1 MRRSI
6 IGFVAFGPWLALGS
20 SDAGA
25 AQPPLTHPRLEIE
38 AVVDPAAHGLRCRA
52 LIRDAGVGSFSLAR
66 GLTIERLRVDGKPV
80 PYRREPRQ
88 PGTEDRV
95 SLEAVSGRELAVE
108 YSGRILAEAYPPL
121 TSQVNRVS
129 ETLVEL
135 ASYVGWYPRLEGMGS
150 FEFLLTVDVP
160 VGFVTVTNGR
170 IASVKTV
177 GARERTTWTS
187 FTPTSDVL
195 LLASPGL
202 RKAETVR
209 GDVTVEVYGTRLP
222 EDYLASMRG
231 DVVRALGFLSDTI
244 GAPSPTRLVRLVY
257 SPRPGWGYVRTPLIV
272 VSEDGALAQRG
283 EPFGPARDFRYIAHE
298 VAHYWWHLA
307 DTGTP
312 EDWINEGF
320 SEYMAL
326 LVSEAIV
333 GGEFARELQQEYVER
348 SQSSTTTPAIL
359 ETGNDSPHREV
370 NRYARPVL
378 LLSDLRERYGPER
391 TTRFIASAYR
401 RFAREG
407 RATTTVLLDEAAKSL
422 GPDAAGL
429 LSEGL
434 HRTQWPGAQPLP
446 KYAYSPKDAAFIGTW
461 TGRLTQAGATH
472 QVVLHLVASG
482 EALVATMESPDQGV
496 KDIPVPEVGIDGGV
510 LRFRLGGFGVSFEG
524 RLDATGTTLAG
535 TWKQG
540 GSRFPLAL
548 SKAASGS

>member
-1 MRRSI
+1 VRRSS
-6 IGFVAFGPWLALGS
+6 IGFVAFAPWLALGS
-20 SDAGA
+20 SGPAS
-25 AQPPLTHPRLEIE
+25 AQPPVAHPRLEIE
-38 AVVDPAAHGLRCRA
+38 AVVDPVSHGLRCKA

-66 GLTIERLRVDGKPV
+66 GLTVERLTADGKPAR
-80 PYRREPRQ
+80 YRRESAEA
-88 PGTEDRV
+88 GTEDRV
-95 SLEAVSGRELAVE
+95 SVESAPGRELAIE

-121 TSQVNRVS
+121 TSLVNKVS
-129 ETLVEL
+129 EGLVEL
-135 ASYVGWYPRLEGMGS
+135 ASYVGWYPKLEGAGA
-150 FEFLLTVDVP
+150 FEWQLTVDVP

-170 IASVKTV
+170 LESEKTL

-187 FTPTSDVL
+187 LTPTSDVL
-195 LLASPGL
+195 LLAAPGL
-202 RKAETVR
+202 RRSETVR

-231 DVVRALGFLSDTI
+231 DLVRALDLLSETI
-244 GAPSPTRLVRLVY
+244 GAPSPTRLVRVAY

-283 EPFGPARDFRYIAHE
+283 EPFGPARDFRYIVHE

-307 DTGTP
+307 DAGSP

-326 LVSEAIV
+326 LASEAIV
-333 GGEFARELQQEYVER
+333 GKEFVRELQQEYLER
-348 SQSSTTTPAIL
+348 SQSSATTPAIL
-359 ETGNDSPHREV
+359 ETGNDSPHREL

-378 LLSDLRERYGPER
+378 LLSELRDRCGSER

-407 RATTTVLLDEAAKSL
+407 RATTAVLLDEAAKSL
-422 GPDAAGL
+422 GPDAAHL

-446 KYAYSPKDAAFIGTW
+446 KYAYSPKDAAFLGTW

-472 QVVLHLVASG
+472 RVVLHLVVNAD
-482 EALVATMESPDQGV
+482 ALVATMGSPDQGV
-496 KDIPVPEVGIDGGV
+496 QDIPVPEVGIESGV

-524 RLDATGTTLAG
+524 RLDGAGTTLAG

-540 GSRFPLAL
+540 GSRFPLTL
-548 SKAASGS
+548 SKATPGD

>member
-1 MRRSI
+1 MRRSN
-6 IGFVAFGPWLALGS
+6 IGCLAFASWLALGS
-20 SDAGA
+20 STSAS
-25 AQPPLTHPRLEIE
+25 AQPPVAHPRLEIE
-38 AVVDPAAHGLRCRA
+38 AVVDPATHGLKCKA

-66 GLTIERLRVDGKPV
+66 SLTIARLTVDGKPAR
-80 PYRREPRQ
+80 YRREPGMA
-88 PGTEDRV
+88 GTEDRV
-95 SLEAVSGRELAVE
+95 SLESASGRELAVE

-121 TSQVNRVS
+121 TRQANMVSQ
-129 ETLVEL
+129 TLVEL
-135 ASYVGWYPRLEGMGS
+135 ASYVGWYPRLEGGGA
-150 FEFLLTVDVP
+150 FEFQLTVDVP

-170 IASVKTV
+170 LQSEKTV

-195 LLASPGL
+195 LLAAPGL
-202 RKAETVR
+202 RKTETVR

-231 DVVRALGFLSDTI
+231 DLVRALGFLSEAI
-244 GAPSPTRLVRLVY
+244 GAPSPTRLVRVVY

-272 VSEDGALAQRG
+272 VSENGALAQRG

-298 VAHYWWHLA
+298 IAHYWWHLG
-307 DTGTP
+307 DTATP

-326 LVSEAIV
+326 LASEAIV
-333 GGEFARELQQEYVER
+333 GKEFARELQQEYVER
-348 SQSSTTTPAIL
+348 SQSSATTPAIL

-378 LLSDLRERYGPER
+378 LLSELREKYGPER
-391 TTRFIASAYR
+391 TTRFIAGAYR
-401 RFAREG
+401 RFAQEG

-422 GPDAAGL
+422 GPDAAEL

-434 HRTQWPGAQPLP
+434 HRTRWPGAQPLP
-446 KYAYSPKDAAFIGTW
+446 KYAWSPKDAAFLGTW

-472 QVVLHLVASG
+472 GVVLHLVAKG

-524 RLDATGTTLAG
+524 RLDAAGTTLAG

-540 GSRFPLAL
+540 GSRVLLTL
-548 SKAASGS
+548 SKAAPGH